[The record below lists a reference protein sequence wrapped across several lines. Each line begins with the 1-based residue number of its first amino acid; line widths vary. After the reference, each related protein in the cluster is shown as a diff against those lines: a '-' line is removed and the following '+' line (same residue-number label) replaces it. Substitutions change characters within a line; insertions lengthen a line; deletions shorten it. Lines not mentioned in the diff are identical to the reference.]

1 MSYKK
6 TQFGTIPN
14 HWEVK
19 SLADIGIIKGRIGW
33 RGYTVD
39 DIKESGPYVLGA
51 GDITTDN
58 KVDLSKAKHLSVE
71 KYEESPEIMLEKGD
85 TLIVKVGSTI
95 GKVGFFN
102 FDNTQATI
110 NPNSVLFRTITAHPA
125 FVYYYLCTRFANNFL
140 ISNSPASAQPAI
152 NQSTIKQMPV
162 IVPPLNEQK
171 AIANILSSLDDKIEL
186 NNKINKNLEELAQ
199 TLYKHWFVDFEF
211 PNEEGLPYKS
221 SGGKMI
227 ESEQGLI
234 PEGWNIEPLGN
245 SKISKLV
252 TSGINEFNNE
262 KIYLAT
268 ADVTDTTITN
278 RNTTITMKDKP
289 SRANMQPRENTLW
302 FAKMKNSRKLIR
314 VSKNSTELISDYIF
328 STGFA
333 GLYVKEYLNFVWT
346 FLLTSSFDENKNGL
360 ASGTTQEEINNRNI
374 NKINLIVPKD
384 RILNKFE
391 EIFNDIYEKIEQN
404 DNENQ
409 KLANLRDLLL
419 PKLMSGEIR
428 VPIKE

>member
-1 MSYKK
+1 MKYKK
-6 TQFGTIPN
+6 KLVKFKDLGKIITGKTPRTKNKSYWNGTIKFLTPRDMQDGKYSSYTERYITQKGADSVKNSILKNPSISVSCIGNIGYVTYNREKMITNQQINSIIPN
-14 HWEVK
+14 
-19 SLADIGIIKGRIGW
+19 
-33 RGYTVD
+33 
-39 DIKESGPYVLGA
+39 
-51 GDITTDN
+51 
-58 KVDLSKAKHLSVE
+58 E
-71 KYEESPEIMLEKGD
+71 KYDSHYLYYAMKNYNKEFKMLE
-85 TLIVKVGSTI
+85 
-95 GKVGFFN
+95 
-102 FDNTQATI
+102 
-110 NPNSVLFRTITAHPA
+110 
-125 FVYYYLCTRFANNFL
+125 
-140 ISNSPASAQPAI
+140 
-152 NQSTIKQMPV
+152 NQSTTISILNKTEFSNLEIKVFDNMKVQ
-162 IVPPLNEQK
+162 EQ
-171 AIANILSSLDDKIEL
+171 ISRVLSSLDDKIEL
-186 NNKINKNLEELAQ
+186 NNKINKNLEDLAQ
-199 TLYKHWFVDFEF
+199 TLYKQWFVDFEF

-221 SGGKMI
+221 SGGKMV
-227 ESEQGLI
+227 ESELGLI

-360 ASGTTQEEINNRNI
+360 ASGTTQEAINNRNI

-428 VPIKE
+428 LPIEE

>member
-1 MSYKK
+1 MNYETLNNIINFTNGKVATRDESGKFPIY
-6 TQFGTIPN
+6 GAN
-14 HWEVK
+14 
-19 SLADIGIIKGRIGW
+19 GIIGYSNKYTHEKAIAIGR
-33 RGYTVD
+33 
-39 DIKESGPYVLGA
+39 
-51 GDITTDN
+51 
-58 KVDLSKAKHLSVE
+58 
-71 KYEESPEIMLEKGD
+71 
-85 TLIVKVGSTI
+85 VGTI
-95 GKVGFFN
+95 GKVTLVTKKAWLS
-102 FDNTQATI
+102 DNTIVALPKDG
-110 NPNSVLFRTITAHPA
+110 NDFNY
-125 FVYYYLCTRFANNFL
+125 VYYLL
-140 ISNSPASAQPAI
+140 SNTKFSHLNAGSTQPLLTQTAI
-152 NQSTIKQMPV
+152 KKIVVPHFELKQ
-162 IVPPLNEQK
+162 QK
-171 AIANILSSLDDKIEL
+171 KIAKILSSLDNKIEL
-186 NNKINKNLEELAQ
+186 NNKINNNLEKLAQ
-199 TLYKHWFVDFEF
+199 TLYKYWFVDFEF

-221 SGGKMI
+221 SGGKMV
-227 ESEQGLI
+227 ESELGLI

-360 ASGTTQEEINNRNI
+360 ASGTTQEAINNRNI

-391 EIFNDIYEKIEQN
+391 KIFNDIYEKIEQN
-404 DNENQ
+404 DNENI
-409 KLANLRDLLL
+409 KLRNIRDLLL

>member
-1 MSYKK
+1 MNYKEFINLQDIAWFKNGINYKEDSTGEKVRIINVTNLVSNDFIYDHTELSQVQLPFEKFKSYLLKENDLVISRSASPGEPILFKGKKPTIYSGFSILIRLINKDYLPLFILYYLNYYKRNIINVSDGTIFKNLNQQILKEIQIPKIKK
-6 TQFGTIPN
+6 TQQ
-14 HWEVK
+14 
-19 SLADIGIIKGRIGW
+19 
-33 RGYTVD
+33 
-39 DIKESGPYVLGA
+39 GA
-51 GDITTDN
+51 ISKILLDLDN
-58 KVDLSKAKHLSVE
+58 
-71 KYEESPEIMLEKGD
+71 
-85 TLIVKVGSTI
+85 
-95 GKVGFFN
+95 
-102 FDNTQATI
+102 
-110 NPNSVLFRTITAHPA
+110 
-125 FVYYYLCTRFANNFL
+125 
-140 ISNSPASAQPAI
+140 
-152 NQSTIKQMPV
+152 
-162 IVPPLNEQK
+162 
-171 AIANILSSLDDKIEL
+171 KIEL
-186 NNKINKNLEELAQ
+186 NNKINNNLEELAQ

-221 SGGKMI
+221 SGGKMV
-227 ESEQGLI
+227 ESELGLI

-360 ASGTTQEEINNRNI
+360 ASGTTQEAINNRNI

>member
-1 MSYKK
+1 MNYKEFINLQDIAWFKNGINYKEDSTGEKVRIINVTNLVSNDFIYDHTELSQVQLPFEKFKSYLLKENDLVISRSASPGEPILFKGKKPTIYSGFSILIRLINKDYLPLFILYYLNYYKRNIINVSDGTIFKNLNQQILKEIQIPKIKK
-6 TQFGTIPN
+6 TQQ
-14 HWEVK
+14 
-19 SLADIGIIKGRIGW
+19 
-33 RGYTVD
+33 
-39 DIKESGPYVLGA
+39 GA
-51 GDITTDN
+51 ISKILLDLDN
-58 KVDLSKAKHLSVE
+58 
-71 KYEESPEIMLEKGD
+71 
-85 TLIVKVGSTI
+85 
-95 GKVGFFN
+95 
-102 FDNTQATI
+102 
-110 NPNSVLFRTITAHPA
+110 
-125 FVYYYLCTRFANNFL
+125 
-140 ISNSPASAQPAI
+140 
-152 NQSTIKQMPV
+152 
-162 IVPPLNEQK
+162 
-171 AIANILSSLDDKIEL
+171 KIEL
-186 NNKINKNLEELAQ
+186 NNKINNNLEELAQ
-199 TLYKHWFVDFEF
+199 ALYKHWFVDFEF

-221 SGGKMI
+221 SGGKMV
-227 ESEQGLI
+227 ESELGLI

-268 ADVTDTTITN
+268 ADVTNTTITN

-346 FLLTSSFDENKNGL
+346 FLLTPSFDENKNGL
-360 ASGTTQEEINNRNI
+360 ASGTTQEAINNRNI

-404 DNENQ
+404 DNENI
-409 KLANLRDLLL
+409 KLRNIRDLLL

>member
-1 MSYKK
+1 MGYSEIEYVSASEYCDRVTDGTHDSPKRVETGKK
-6 TQFGTIPN
+6 
-14 HWEVK
+14 
-19 SLADIGIIKGRIGW
+19 L
-33 RGYTVD
+33 
-39 DIKESGPYVLGA
+39 
-51 GDITTDN
+51 IT
-58 KVDLSKAKHLSVE
+58 SKHLKEYSLDFDSAYLISQDDYEKINSRSKVE
-71 KYEESPEIMLEKGD
+71 QYDLLYSMIGTVGEVYLEKSKRIDYAVKNVG
-85 TLIVKVGSTI
+85 IFKVGNELDS
-95 GKVGFFN
+95 KW
-102 FDNTQATI
+102 
-110 NPNSVLFRTITAHPA
+110 L
-125 FVYYYLCTRFANNFL
+125 YYYLKSPKANEYL
-140 ISNSPASAQPAI
+140 LSHLSG
-152 NQSTIKQMPV
+152 STQQYITLDSLRKFPV
-162 IVPPLNEQK
+162 PKVEDGIRKEIV
-171 AIANILSSLDDKIEL
+171 NILSSLDDKIEL

-221 SGGKMI
+221 SGGKMV
-227 ESEQGLI
+227 ESELGLI

-360 ASGTTQEEINNRNI
+360 ASGTTQEAINNRNI

-391 EIFNDIYEKIEQN
+391 KIFNDIYEKIEQN
-404 DNENQ
+404 DNENI
-409 KLANLRDLLL
+409 KLRNIRDLLL

>member
-1 MSYKK
+1 TGKK
-6 TQFGTIPN
+6 
-14 HWEVK
+14 
-19 SLADIGIIKGRIGW
+19 L
-33 RGYTVD
+33 
-39 DIKESGPYVLGA
+39 
-51 GDITTDN
+51 IT
-58 KVDLSKAKHLSVE
+58 SKHLKEYSLDFDSAYLISQDDYEKINSRSKVE
-71 KYEESPEIMLEKGD
+71 QYDLLYSMIGTVGEVYLEKSKRIDYAVKNVG
-85 TLIVKVGSTI
+85 IFKVGNELDS
-95 GKVGFFN
+95 KW
-102 FDNTQATI
+102 
-110 NPNSVLFRTITAHPA
+110 L
-125 FVYYYLCTRFANNFL
+125 YYYLKSPKANEYL
-140 ISNSPASAQPAI
+140 LSHLSG
-152 NQSTIKQMPV
+152 STQQYITLDSLRKFPV
-162 IVPPLNEQK
+162 PKVEDGIRKEIV
-171 AIANILSSLDDKIEL
+171 NILSSLDDKIEL

-221 SGGKMI
+221 SGGKMV
-227 ESEQGLI
+227 ESELGLI

-360 ASGTTQEEINNRNI
+360 ASGTTQEAINNRNI

-391 EIFNDIYEKIEQN
+391 KIFNDIYEKIEQN
-404 DNENQ
+404 DNENI
-409 KLANLRDLLL
+409 KLRNIRDLLL